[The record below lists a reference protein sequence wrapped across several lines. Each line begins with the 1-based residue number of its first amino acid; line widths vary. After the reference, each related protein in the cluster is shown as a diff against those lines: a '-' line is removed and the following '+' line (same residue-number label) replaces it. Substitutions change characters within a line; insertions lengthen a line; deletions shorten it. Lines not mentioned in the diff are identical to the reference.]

1 MEMRLHLLGRIGYD
15 EAHALQ
21 RRLVEERAIGAGIDT
36 LLALEHDPILT
47 LGRNASAQHLHLSE
61 AEYAARGI
69 AVRRVERGGE
79 VTYHGPG
86 HLVVYPIVAL
96 HRANI
101 SLRAHIRALEGAL
114 VDGCAAYGV
123 TAERRDSAP
132 GCWVGDRK
140 IGELA
145 EEPLLKQF
153 AYNPSALY
161 KGLVS
166 CVGSDYCNLAV
177 IETKRKA
184 VEVAKALPGD
194 IVDRNAD
201 GYLDVEE
208 FAKSPF
214 DYKTFNEFFYRALRP
229 EARPITPGDEIGVF
243 PADGRHLGFAN
254 VDTAEGFYVKGAKFT
269 FAELFGSAEAA
280 RPFAGGSMLISR
292 LCPVDYHR
300 FHFPVGGLAT
310 SKPSLRSMY
319 EVEAR

>member
-21 RRLVEERAIGAGIDT
+21 RRLVEERAFGAGIDT
-36 LLALEHDPILT
+36 LLALEHDPVLT

-123 TAERRDSAP
+123 TAERRDGAP

-140 IGELA
+140 IGAVGVRVERGVAWHGLALNVGRDLGAFELIDPCGHVGVTSTSIA
-145 EEPLLKQF
+145 LERDWAAVAAGRREAVGAPPPPLDEVARHIARSYAAAVGATLRDTVDARG
-153 AYNPSALY
+153 AY
-161 KGLVS
+161 
-166 CVGSDYCNLAV
+166 VGSDTLDQMAV
-177 IETKRKA
+177 R
-184 VEVAKALPGD
+184 
-194 IVDRNAD
+194 R
-201 GYLDVEE
+201 
-208 FAKSPF
+208 
-214 DYKTFNEFFYRALRP
+214 
-229 EARPITPGDEIGVF
+229 
-243 PADGRHLGFAN
+243 
-254 VDTAEGFYVKGAKFT
+254 
-269 FAELFGSAEAA
+269 
-280 RPFAGGSMLISR
+280 
-292 LCPVDYHR
+292 
-300 FHFPVGGLAT
+300 
-310 SKPSLRSMY
+310 
-319 EVEAR
+319 